1 MVQRGGI
8 YGIARRVTLYGLL
21 VVGSVVF
28 SIPFAW
34 LLLSSFK
41 TNEEQFLDPPRW
53 MPRTPSAALTSPY
66 VAHDEYPRVERPAA
80 CPRERWPARMPMLL
94 DEARRRVAS
103 STSALRLRSGQVS
116 TSEELVDEAAEG
128 VFFAAARSLRDD
140 LWYQSEETLLAAWR
154 KRLTPNLIAT
164 CRDNA
169 YKRFLIGPVRVKS
182 LEQQEDTLRGDE
194 AISEV
199 WDVAGGRVTEQ
210 TEEGRPCALL
220 AYEFTQGGQGQVVFR
235 AVFPLGFPVARM
247 KKLILS
253 LRPDHS
259 WHRLDCQLEADG
271 KRWESREPFYA
282 TNSRWQEQVWQF
294 PSGDDSS
301 LKIKSWIVLDPAGA
315 SDFDAPGRIRLTFTL
330 TRQSRARS
338 WLAKLWNNYRWA
350 FKQMPFWR
358 YTAVSFFL
366 CAMNILGQLIGSSLA
381 AYAFA
386 RLKWPG
392 RNFCFVLL
400 LGTLMLP
407 PAVTMVPSFLIFKH
421 LGWYNTLRVLW
432 VPSFCGA
439 AFNIF
444 LLRQF
449 MRGIPKDLED
459 AAKIDG
465 CSFFGVY
472 RHVILPSIKP
482 ALAAIAI
489 FTFLG
494 TWNNFMGPLIFLS
507 DQSKYPLALGIF
519 GLQTQ
524 AGGNFGLIMAASAL
538 MTLPVVVMFFLCQ
551 RYFIQ
556 GITLTGLKG

>member
-8 YGIARRVTLYGLL
+8 YGLLRRMGLYGLL
-21 VVGSVVF
+21 VAGSLVF

-53 MPRTPSAALTSPY
+53 LPRTPSAARQSPY
-66 VAHDEYPRVERPAA
+66 VARDEYPEIERPRA
-80 CPRERWPARMPMLL
+80 CPPSRWPELHPKL
-94 DEARRRVAS
+94 VAATKKAINAVGLPAAS
-103 STSALRLRSGQVS
+103 VPAG
-116 TSEELVDEAAEG
+116 ELQAEVAEG
-128 VFFAAARSLRDD
+128 VFRSVADSITDD
-140 LWYQSEETLLAAWR
+140 LWFVSEETLLAAWT
-154 KRLTPNLIAT
+154 KRVTPHAVST
-164 CRDNA
+164 CRDAA

-182 LEQQEDTLRGDE
+182 IEQKEETLGGGD
-194 AISEV
+194 AIAPL
-199 WDVAGGRVTEQ
+199 WTALGGQVRNE
-210 TEEGRPCALL
+210 EGEGRPCALL
-220 AYEFTQGGQGQVVFR
+220 SYQFAGDEKKAVLQGVFR
-235 AVFPLGFPVARM
+235 IGFPVEQM
-247 KKLILS
+247 KKLVLS

-259 WHRLDCQLEADG
+259 WHRLDCGLEADG
-271 KRWESREPFYA
+271 RLWESREPFYA
-282 TNSRWQEQVWQF
+282 TNNRWQEQVWQF
-294 PSGDDSS
+294 PSDDDRSM
-301 LKIKSWIVLDPAGA
+301 KIKSWIVLEPKGE
-315 SDFDAPGRIRLTFTL
+315 SDFATAGHVRLTFTL
-330 TRQSRARS
+330 AAQSRTES

-366 CAMNILGQLIGSSLA
+366 CAMNILGQLVGSSLA

-386 RLKWPG
+386 RLTWPG
-392 RNFCFVLL
+392 RNACFLVL

-407 PAVTMVPSFLIFKH
+407 PAVTMVPSFLIFKSI
-421 LGWYNTLRVLW
+421 GWYNTLLVLW

-472 RHVILPSIKP
+472 RHVILPSIRP

-489 FTFLG
+489 FTFMG
-494 TWNNFMGPLIFLS
+494 TWNNFMGPLVFLN

-538 MTLPVVVMFFLCQ
+538 MTLPVVFMFFLCQ

-556 GITLTGLKG
+556 GITLTGMKG